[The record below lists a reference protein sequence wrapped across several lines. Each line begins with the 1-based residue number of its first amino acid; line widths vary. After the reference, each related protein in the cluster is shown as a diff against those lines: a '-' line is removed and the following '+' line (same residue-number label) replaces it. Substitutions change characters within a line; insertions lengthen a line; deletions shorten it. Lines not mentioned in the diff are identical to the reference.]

1 MIALTAHL
9 QSELNALNDALLMAS
24 ISEEPLSPSDVDV
37 LAASA
42 MSLLQNICA
51 HHIQSDVPDSVAAVD
66 VFSLCCASLDYL
78 HGSSDSNLDTE
89 TKVATLSALF
99 LPMADTE
106 GAGSVELAMD
116 WLQREDAV
124 ELLDSEER
132 ERIAYAL
139 LQTVDKPADN
149 IVLEVEAEIETE
161 TETETDIA
169 PANTHDL
176 AEDQLEILDL
186 LSAELED
193 MQNQQ
198 SSFLTSLNKFVG
210 SDEKHILLSLASRHE
225 HLANVCG
232 MVNLLGLQLYFGH
245 LQNNFE
251 YLAEQE
257 NWLNGVEHLLAASL
271 NFSRQYIA
279 SQLDRQAGTL
289 LLDNWVDSGWP
300 LAMPEDAHLMAS
312 EALLNADMGALE
324 DERPPR
330 KTLASIEDVT
340 LVVPDDVNSELLE
353 SLLQELPEQT
363 AEMSAALQSCIKNKF
378 MDDLDTARRIAHT
391 LKGAANVVGIRGVAN
406 MTHQMEDILDILFK
420 YNTVA
425 TGSLADVLLATAD
438 CLEGMCETLLG
449 QGDAPEDAVLVLQQ
463 ILDWANHLDAGGKA
477 AIEKM
482 ASEAPAATP
491 VVTQELSEE
500 NADKP
505 VESRSAQM
513 VTQSKDKSEAEEE
526 QRSLR
531 ISYSLIDELMRL
543 AGEHTILSGQIQ
555 EHTGNAVKHMHGVKQ
570 RSQYL
575 HNLTQELEQLVDV
588 RRVGGGR
595 QQETSDNFDPLEMEE
610 YNELHTVTHRLVE
623 AVNDVYEH
631 MDSIERELQS
641 LSDANVDQGRMNGQQ
656 QEVVMQTRMVPV
668 QSVVPRLQRS
678 VRQACRLASKQI
690 ELDVEGANT
699 LIDNDILSSLID
711 PIMHL
716 LRNAV
721 DHGMEDTEERARANK
736 SAEAVIKLSFTRR
749 GDQIVVAC
757 KDDGRGLD
765 YERIESKALERNLL
779 QAGQEYSREELA
791 HIILSPGFST
801 RDEVTQLSGRGVG
814 MDVVNSEVVR
824 LKGVLNVRSV
834 PHEGTRFE
842 IILPTSLL
850 AAHALLVKVAEQ
862 TFVVTSHGVNEV
874 LFAGEGELQYLGEE
888 MVYRSGE
895 DVLKV
900 TTLASLLNMPVT
912 EVNINNHHVLMLVE
926 ANLGRKVAVL
936 IDEVVDSRDIV
947 IKPLGSWFSKTPG
960 VVGATILGDGSA
972 VAVLDLPGLART
984 EAHTQGSSSISMGDK
999 AAQNKVSIL
1008 VVDDSLSTRRSLS
1021 QFVEDMGVAVET
1033 AKDGMEAV
1041 ESIRRHKPTLV
1052 LADMEMPRMNG
1063 LELTSHI
1070 RSQPETHDL
1079 PVIMITSRATDKHR
1093 QLAMEAG
1100 VTEYLNKPYSEEQ
1113 LLQLIHSHLQ
1123 QG

>member
-1 MIALTAHL
+1 M
-9 QSELNALNDALLMAS
+9 NDALLMAS
-24 ISEEPLSPSDVDV
+24 ISEQPATDVEA
-37 LAASA
+37 LAAVA
-42 MSLLQNICA
+42 MDYLQNVCG
-51 HHIQSDVPDSVAAVD
+51 HYMSCEDDDSMAAVD
-66 VFSLCCASLDYL
+66 IFGLCCAGLDYL
-78 HGSSDSNLDTE
+78 SADEALDAEERIAVLSS
-89 TKVATLSALF
+89 LF
-99 LPMADTE
+99 LPLADTS
-106 GAGSVELAMD
+106 GVASIELAMD
-116 WLQREDAV
+116 WLQRDGAV
-124 ELLDSEER
+124 ELLAAEER
-132 ERIAYAL
+132 ERIAQAL
-139 LQTVDKPADN
+139 LLAPESTDEPVVPEPTLESLAENTSPPPSEESIEVVDKP
-149 IVLEVEAEIETE
+149 
-161 TETETDIA
+161 
-169 PANTHDL
+169 DL
-176 AEDQLEILDL
+176 GEDQLEILGL

-193 MQNQQ
+193 MENQQ
-198 SSFLTSLNKFVG
+198 SELLALIKPVVG
-210 SDEKHILLSLASRHE
+210 ADEKNILLSLASRHE

-245 LQNNFE
+245 IQNNFE
-251 YLAEQE
+251 YLAAQSV
-257 NWLNGVEHLLAASL
+257 WVDGVEGLLKSSL
-271 NFSRQYIA
+271 DLSRKYIA
-279 SQLDRQAGTL
+279 TQLERQAGTL
-289 LLDNWVDSGWP
+289 LLCNWVDESWP
-300 LAMPEDAHLMAS
+300 LAMPEDAHLMAG
-312 EALLNADMGALE
+312 EALLNADMGELE

-330 KTLASIEDVT
+330 KTVATAEDVT
-340 LVVPDDVNSELLE
+340 LYVPDDVNSELLD

-425 TGSLADVLLATAD
+425 TGSLAEVLLATAD

-449 QGDAPEDAVLVLQQ
+449 QGDAPEDAVVVLQS
-463 ILDWANHLDAGGKA
+463 ILDWANHLDEGGKA
-477 AIEKM
+477 ALEKM
-482 ASEAPAATP
+482 ATEAP
-491 VVTQELSEE
+491 VVTPVSKQEM
-500 NADKP
+500 NADSPGQPTAASKSP
-505 VESRSAQM
+505 A
-513 VTQSKDKSEAEEE
+513 KDKPEAEEE

-588 RRVGGGR
+588 RRVGVGQR
-595 QQETSDNFDPLEMEE
+595 QDTSESFDPLEMEE

-678 VRQACRLASKQI
+678 VRQACRLAGKQI
-690 ELDVEGANT
+690 ELEVEGANT

-721 DHGMEDTEERARANK
+721 DHGIEDTQERADAGK
-736 SAEAVIKLSFTRR
+736 PAEALIVLSFTRR
-749 GDQIVVAC
+749 GDQIVVIC
-757 KDDGRGLD
+757 QDDGRGLD
-765 YERIESKALERNLL
+765 YARIQSKALERNLL

-814 MDVVNSEVVR
+814 MDVVSSEVMR
-824 LKGVLNVRSV
+824 LKGVLNVSST
-834 PHEGTRFE
+834 PNAGTRFE
-842 IILPTSLL
+842 IVLPTSLL

-874 LFAGEGELQYLGEE
+874 LFAGEGELQHLGDE

-895 DVLKV
+895 DLLKV
-900 TTLASLLNMPVT
+900 TTLASLLNMPNT
-912 EVNINNHHVLMLVE
+912 EININEHHVLMLVE
-926 ANLGRKVAVL
+926 ENLGRKVAIL

-947 IKPLGSWFSKTPG
+947 IKPLSNYFPKTSG

-972 VAVLDLPGLART
+972 VTVLDLPGLART
-984 EAHTQGSSSISMGDK
+984 ENQAYSSSTGEGGMGDS
-999 AAQNKVSIL
+999 AAQSKVSIL

-1021 QFVEDMGVAVET
+1021 QFVEDMGIAVET

-1041 ESIRRHKPTLV
+1041 EAIRRNKPTLV

-1070 RSQPETHDL
+1070 RSQAETQNL

-1113 LLQLIHSHLQ
+1113 LLQLIHTHLQ

>member
-1 MIALTAHL
+1 MIALTEHL

-24 ISEEPLSPSDVDV
+24 ISEQPATDVEA
-37 LAASA
+37 LAAVA
-42 MSLLQNICA
+42 MDYLQNVCG
-51 HHIQSDVPDSVAAVD
+51 HYMSREDDDSMAAVD
-66 VFSLCCASLDYL
+66 IFGLCCAGLDYL
-78 HGSSDSNLDTE
+78 SEDEALDAEERIAVLSS
-89 TKVATLSALF
+89 LF
-99 LPMADTE
+99 LPLADTS
-106 GAGSVELAMD
+106 GVASIELAMD
-116 WLQREDAV
+116 WLQRDGAV
-124 ELLDSEER
+124 ELLAAEER
-132 ERIAYAL
+132 ERIAQAL
-139 LQTVDKPADN
+139 LLAPEYTDEPVVPEPTLESLAENTPSPTSEESIEVVDKP
-149 IVLEVEAEIETE
+149 
-161 TETETDIA
+161 
-169 PANTHDL
+169 DL
-176 AEDQLEILDL
+176 GEDQLEILGL

-193 MQNQQ
+193 MENQQ
-198 SSFLTSLNKFVG
+198 SELLALIKPVVG
-210 SDEKHILLSLASRHE
+210 ADEKNILLSLASRHE

-245 LQNNFE
+245 IQNNFE
-251 YLAEQE
+251 YLAAQSA
-257 NWLNGVEHLLAASL
+257 WVDGVEGLLKSSL
-271 NFSRQYIA
+271 NLSRKYIA
-279 SQLDRQAGTL
+279 TQLERQAGTL
-289 LLDNWVDSGWP
+289 LLCNWVDESWP
-300 LAMPEDAHLMAS
+300 LAMPEDAHLMAG
-312 EALLNADMGALE
+312 EALLNADMGELE

-330 KTLASIEDVT
+330 KTVATAEDVT
-340 LVVPDDVNSELLE
+340 LYVPDDVNSELLD

-425 TGSLADVLLATAD
+425 TGSLAEVLLATAD

-449 QGDAPEDAVLVLQQ
+449 QGDAPEDAVVVLQS
-463 ILDWANHLDAGGKA
+463 ILDWANHLDEGGKA
-477 AIEKM
+477 ALEKM
-482 ASEAPAATP
+482 ATEAPVATP
-491 VVTQELSEE
+491 VSKQEM
-500 NADKP
+500 NADSP
-505 VESRSAQM
+505 AQPEAA
-513 VTQSKDKSEAEEE
+513 SKSPAKDKPEAEEE

-588 RRVGGGR
+588 RRVGVGQR
-595 QQETSDNFDPLEMEE
+595 QDTSESFDPLEMEE

-678 VRQACRLASKQI
+678 VRQACRLAGKQI
-690 ELDVEGANT
+690 ELEVEGANT

-721 DHGMEDTEERARANK
+721 DHGIEDTQERADVGK
-736 SAEAVIKLSFTRR
+736 PAEALIVLSFTRR
-749 GDQIVVAC
+749 GDQIVVIC
-757 KDDGRGLD
+757 QDDGRGLD
-765 YERIESKALERNLL
+765 YARIQSKALERNLL

-814 MDVVNSEVVR
+814 MDVVSSEVMR
-824 LKGVLNVRSV
+824 LKGVLNVSST
-834 PHEGTRFE
+834 PNTGTRFE
-842 IILPTSLL
+842 IVLPTSLL

-874 LFAGEGELQYLGEE
+874 LFAGEGELQHLGDE

-895 DVLKV
+895 DLLKV
-900 TTLASLLNMPVT
+900 TTLASLLNMPNT
-912 EVNINNHHVLMLVE
+912 EININEHHVLMLVE
-926 ANLGRKVAVL
+926 ENLGRKVAIL

-947 IKPLGSWFSKTPG
+947 IKPLSNYFPKTSG

-972 VAVLDLPGLART
+972 VTVLDLPGLART
-984 EAHTQGSSSISMGDK
+984 ENQAYSSSTGEGGMGDS
-999 AAQNKVSIL
+999 AAQSKVSIL

-1021 QFVEDMGVAVET
+1021 QFVEDMGIAVET

-1041 ESIRRHKPTLV
+1041 EAIRRNKPTLV

-1070 RSQPETHDL
+1070 RTQVETQNL

-1113 LLQLIHSHLQ
+1113 LLQLIHTHLQ

>member
-1 MIALTAHL
+1 MIALTECL
-9 QSELNALNDALLMAS
+9 QSDLVALNDALLMAS
-24 ISEEPLSPSDVDV
+24 ISEEPLGADDIQG
-37 LAASA
+37 LFTTATDY
-42 MSLLQNICA
+42 LQNICA
-51 HHIQSDVPDSVAAVD
+51 HYMSSEADDSMAAVD
-66 VFSLCCASLDYL
+66 VFGLCCAGLDYL
-78 HGSSDSNLDTE
+78 SADENLDAE
-89 TKVATLSALF
+89 ERIAVLSSLF
-99 LPMADTE
+99 LPLADTL
-106 GAGSVELAMD
+106 GAASVELAMD
-116 WLQREDAV
+116 WLQRDGAA
-124 ELLDSEER
+124 ELLQGDERQRIVQALQQEEASLAPDRDSSVDVPEPLVASENG
-132 ERIAYAL
+132 
-139 LQTVDKPADN
+139 TVDADMPAASD
-149 IVLEVEAEIETE
+149 
-161 TETETDIA
+161 A
-169 PANTHDL
+169 PDL
-176 AEDQLEILDL
+176 DEDQLEILGL

-198 SSFLTSLNKFVG
+198 ADFLSHIQQTIG
-210 SDEKHILLSLASRHE
+210 ADEKHILLSMASRHE
-225 HLANVCG
+225 HLAKVCG
-232 MVNLLGLQLYFGH
+232 MVNLLGLQLYFSH
-245 LQNNFE
+245 LQSNFE

-257 NWLNGVEHLLAASL
+257 SWLADVAPLLVASL
-271 NFSRQYIA
+271 DLSRKYIA
-279 SQLDRQAGTL
+279 SQLDRQMGTRL
-289 LLDNWVDSGWP
+289 LGNWVENDWP
-300 LAMPEDAHLMAS
+300 LAMPDDAHLTAS
-312 EALLNADMGALE
+312 EALLNVHMGELE
-324 DERPPR
+324 DERPAR
-330 KTLASIEDVT
+330 KTIAAAEDVT
-340 LVVPDDVNSELLE
+340 LAVPDDVNSELLE

-425 TGSLADVLLATAD
+425 TGGLAEVLLATAD
-438 CLEGMCETLLG
+438 CLEGMCEALLG
-449 QGDAPEDAVLVLQQ
+449 QGGAPEDAVLVLQQ
-463 ILDWANHLDAGGKA
+463 ILDWANHLESGGKA

-482 ASEAPAATP
+482 ASAAPTATAVAA
-491 VVTQELSEE
+491 

-505 VESRSAQM
+505 IEATAEPASN
-513 VTQSKDKSEAEEE
+513 QSKHKPEAEEE

-588 RRVGGGR
+588 RRVGVGQ
-595 QQETSDNFDPLEMEE
+595 QQEASDNFDPLEMEE

-641 LSDANVDQGRMNGQQ
+641 LNDANVDQGRMNGQQ

-678 VRQACRLASKQI
+678 VRQACRLAGKQI
-690 ELDVEGANT
+690 ELVVEGANT

-721 DHGMEDTEERARANK
+721 DHGVEDTEERARANK
-736 SAEAVIKLSFTRR
+736 SAEAVIALSFTRR
-749 GDQIVVAC
+749 GDQIVVSC

-765 YERIESKALERNLL
+765 YERIESKARERNLL

-824 LKGVLNVRSV
+824 LKGVLNVTST
-834 PHEGTRFE
+834 PQQGTRFE
-842 IILPTSLL
+842 IVLPTSLL
-850 AAHALLVKVAEQ
+850 AAHALLVRVAEQ

-874 LFAGEGELQYLGEE
+874 LFAGEGELQQLGDE
-888 MVYRSGE
+888 MVYRSG
-895 DVLKV
+895 DDLLKV
-900 TTLASLLNMPVT
+900 TSLASLLNMPT
-912 EVNINNHHVLMLVE
+912 SDINVNDHHVLMLVE
-926 ANLGRKVAVL
+926 ANLGRKVAIL

-947 IKPLGSWFSKTPG
+947 IKPLGGYFAKIPG

-984 EAHTQGSSSISMGDK
+984 EGANHALGSGGVSDK
-999 AAQNKVSIL
+999 AVQNKVSVL

-1021 QFVEDMGVAVET
+1021 QFVQDMGVAVET

-1070 RSQPETHDL
+1070 RSQPETHSL

-1123 QG
+1123 QN

>member
-1 MIALTAHL
+1 
-9 QSELNALNDALLMAS
+9 
-24 ISEEPLSPSDVDV
+24 
-37 LAASA
+37 
-42 MSLLQNICA
+42 
-51 HHIQSDVPDSVAAVD
+51 
-66 VFSLCCASLDYL
+66 
-78 HGSSDSNLDTE
+78 
-89 TKVATLSALF
+89 
-99 LPMADTE
+99 
-106 GAGSVELAMD
+106 
-116 WLQREDAV
+116 
-124 ELLDSEER
+124 
-132 ERIAYAL
+132 
-139 LQTVDKPADN
+139 
-149 IVLEVEAEIETE
+149 
-161 TETETDIA
+161 
-169 PANTHDL
+169 
-176 AEDQLEILDL
+176 
-186 LSAELED
+186 
-193 MQNQQ
+193 
-198 SSFLTSLNKFVG
+198 
-210 SDEKHILLSLASRHE
+210 
-225 HLANVCG
+225 
-232 MVNLLGLQLYFGH
+232 
-245 LQNNFE
+245 
-251 YLAEQE
+251 
-257 NWLNGVEHLLAASL
+257 
-271 NFSRQYIA
+271 
-279 SQLDRQAGTL
+279 
-289 LLDNWVDSGWP
+289 
-300 LAMPEDAHLMAS
+300 
-312 EALLNADMGALE
+312 
-324 DERPPR
+324 
-330 KTLASIEDVT
+330 
-340 LVVPDDVNSELLE
+340 
-353 SLLQELPEQT
+353 
-363 AEMSAALQSCIKNKF
+363 MSAALQSCIKNKF

-425 TGSLADVLLATAD
+425 TGSLAEVLLATAD

-449 QGDAPEDAVLVLQQ
+449 QGDAPADAVVVLQS
-463 ILDWANHLDAGGKA
+463 ILDWANHLDEGGKA
-477 AIEKM
+477 ALEKM
-482 ASEAPAATP
+482 ATEAPVATP
-491 VVTQELSEE
+491 ASKQEM
-500 NADKP
+500 NADSP
-505 VESRSAQM
+505 AQPEAA
-513 VTQSKDKSEAEEE
+513 SKSPAKDKPEAEEE

-588 RRVGGGR
+588 RRVGVGQR
-595 QQETSDNFDPLEMEE
+595 QDTSESFDPLEMEE

-678 VRQACRLASKQI
+678 VRQACRLAGKQI
-690 ELDVEGANT
+690 ELEVEGANT

-721 DHGMEDTEERARANK
+721 DHGIEDTQERADVGK
-736 SAEAVIKLSFTRR
+736 PAEALIVLSFTRR
-749 GDQIVVAC
+749 GDQIVVIC
-757 KDDGRGLD
+757 QDDGRGLD
-765 YERIESKALERNLL
+765 YARIQSKALERNLL
-779 QAGQEYSREELA
+779 QAGQVYSREELA

-814 MDVVNSEVVR
+814 MDVVSSEVMR
-824 LKGVLNVRSV
+824 LKGVLNVSST
-834 PHEGTRFE
+834 PNAGTRFE
-842 IILPTSLL
+842 IVLPTSLL
-850 AAHALLVKVAEQ
+850 AAHALLVRVAEQ

-874 LFAGEGELQYLGEE
+874 LFAGEGELQHLGDE

-895 DVLKV
+895 DLLKV
-900 TTLASLLNMPVT
+900 TTLASLLNMPNT
-912 EVNINNHHVLMLVE
+912 EININEHHVLMLVE
-926 ANLGRKVAVL
+926 ENLGRKVAIL

-947 IKPLGSWFSKTPG
+947 IKPLSNYFPKTSG

-972 VAVLDLPGLART
+972 VTVLDLPGLART
-984 EAHTQGSSSISMGDK
+984 ESQAYSSSTGEGGMGDS
-999 AAQNKVSIL
+999 AAQSKVSIL

-1021 QFVEDMGVAVET
+1021 QFVEDMGIAVET

-1041 ESIRRHKPTLV
+1041 EAIRRNKPTLV

-1070 RSQPETHDL
+1070 RSQAETQNL

-1113 LLQLIHSHLQ
+1113 LLQLIHTHLQ
-1123 QG
+1123 QS